1 MSYSATDQH
10 LLRQLI
16 FLFVVSLAVTA
27 ASSLETSDS
36 VAHEESNLRPSE
48 FDSLAEIDSSGG
60 ADEERRRKGRFFNFR
75 RTSTTTTTTSTTV
88 SSNTIC
94 YTSSTIAAIC
104 SGRKKRALEAV
115 IRSLPENGP
124 AELNIEHI
132 QPTRRQMMDYL
143 ASEHRREMTKRED
156 EAPSS
161 SDDGDLMSSSFSS
174 SAMVSANP
182 RQARFFGY
190 TTTTSTATSTTTV
203 TSYTSMT
210 SITLLSCLPT
220 SFAYNACG

>member
-16 FLFVVSLAVTA
+16 FLFIVSLAVTA
-27 ASSLETSDS
+27 ASSLETSDA

-48 FDSLAEIDSSGG
+48 FDSLAEIDSSGGG

-161 SDDGDLMSSSFSS
+161 SDDGDLMSSSSS

-203 TSYTSMT
+203 TSYTSTT